1 MNTHQPI
8 TFDEGLHSFTQA
20 LTTANKSTA
29 TIAAYQADIRQFLTW
44 LAENSLVAVS
54 PVQVGRADI
63 TDYLAFLAGKQLS
76 GLSRARKLAA
86 IREYFRYLVSIEA
99 LSTSPAATIPTPKKE
114 KKETTFLSRA
124 EYTQI
129 LALAGGN
136 VRDFAMLQAF
146 LQLGLRVSELAALQ
160 VNDIDLVNRE
170 VRIRPSKGGRARSIE
185 LEKKASLA
193 VKRYLALRPDTGYDE
208 LFLNQYNEPFSRQG
222 IAKLVK
228 KYLTAADITK
238 PASVHSLRHTFA
250 THKAMR
256 GVSPYRLQAWLGHAS
271 LDTTQIYVHLGRENA
286 QREMEAT
293 SL

>member
-20 LTTANKSTA
+20 LTAANKSTA

-86 IREYFRYLVSIEA
+86 IHEYFRHLVSTEA
-99 LSTSPAATIPTPKKE
+99 LATSPAATIPTPKKE
-114 KKETTFLSRA
+114 KKETTFLSRT

-146 LQLGLRVSELAALQ
+146 LQLGLRVSELATLK
-160 VNDIDLVNRE
+160 IDAVDLTNRE
-170 VRIRPSKGGRARSIE
+170 VRVQPSKGGRARVIE
-185 LEKKASLA
+185 LEKKAA
-193 VKRYLALRPDTGYDE
+193 AAIKRYLALRPDTGYAE
-208 LFLNQYNEPFSRQG
+208 LFLNQYHKPF
-222 IAKLVK
+222 
-228 KYLTAADITK
+228 T
-238 PASVHSLRHTFA
+238 
-250 THKAMR
+250 
-256 GVSPYRLQAWLGHAS
+256 
-271 LDTTQIYVHLGRENA
+271 
-286 QREMEAT
+286 
-293 SL
+293 

>member
-8 TFDEGLHSFTQA
+8 TFDEGLRSFLQSLSA
-20 LTTANKSTA
+20 ANKSAA
-29 TIAAYQADIRQFLTW
+29 TIAAYQTDIRQFL
-44 LAENSLVAVS
+44 LFLSENNLTAVS
-54 PVQVGRADI
+54 PARVVRADI
-63 TDYLAFLAGKQLS
+63 TEYLAQLADRHLS
-76 GLSRARKLAA
+76 GQSRARKLAA
-86 IREYFRYLVSIEA
+86 IREYFRYLVSIEK
-99 LSTSPAATIPTPKKE
+99 LSTSPAATIPTPKQE

-146 LQLGLRVSELAALQ
+146 LQLGLRVSELATLHISD
-160 VNDIDLVNRE
+160 VDLANRE
-170 VRIRPSKGGRARSIE
+170 VRVRPSKGGRARSIE
-185 LEKKASLA
+185 LEKKAGVA
-193 VKRYLALRPDTGYDE
+193 IKRYLAIRPNTGSNE

-228 KYLTAADITK
+228 KYLTAAGITK

-286 QREMEAT
+286 QREMEQT